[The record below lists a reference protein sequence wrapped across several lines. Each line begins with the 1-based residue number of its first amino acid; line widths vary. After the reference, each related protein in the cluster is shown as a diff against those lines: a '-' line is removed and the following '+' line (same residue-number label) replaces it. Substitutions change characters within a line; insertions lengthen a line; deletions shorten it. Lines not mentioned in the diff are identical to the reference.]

1 MFNRFITGFCALSI
15 VVLTFGLFG
24 VVAYLICLTNYGTW
38 ILGGIGYLLLSY
50 LIGYALYDE
59 NKKGDK
65 NEDSIH

>member
-1 MFNRFITGFCALSI
+1 MFNRFITGFCVLSI

-24 VVAYLICLTNYGTW
+24 VISYLICLTNYGAW

-50 LIGYALYDE
+50 LVGYAFYDE

-65 NEDSIH
+65 NEDNIH